1 MYSINSAHGHCGWMF
16 GVSTAFVLSMEC
28 LGLDF
33 WGVHSICSLSGT
45 CKLVFYLFIYFLV
58 AWRVAFMV
66 HWDGTSVVVTAFC
79 SAHEAFGLVRFHGAF
94 RVPGTLGLW
103 GGGPLW
109 RSQRLYWLGNVGVGC
124 FCGFHST

>member
-1 MYSINSAHGHCGWMF
+1 MYSINSAYGHCGWMF

-45 CKLVFYLFIYFLV
+45 CKLLYLFIYLFSCGV
-58 AWRVAFMV
+58 AC
-66 HWDGTSVVVTAFC
+66 SVYGALVVTAFC